1 MSQLFRNNS
10 ILLNRTSNHMKCLF
24 NNGAIIQRQY
34 SYFFKNFSSISNP
47 ILVNLRQKLVNHLN
61 ILLNFKKYFIKK
73 TNLFKIKLK
82 QVRIPIIESKKLY
95 ALSFTAGLF
104 TWDEHGVT
112 NNEVKNEINQVLTAF
127 KITNNESKQID
138 FEKSRH
144 FQDSEWEKIFDKKDL
159 IIWRRKIFIDDED
172 QTTNSD
178 DNGQSLELYEYKVL
192 GRIMDVSPIEF
203 YETQI
208 DLKFR
213 KQWDYLVISIET
225 LDKDSISNT
234 ELIRWYTKFPYPLYP
249 REYIFVRRY
258 CIEHTEKLLIL
269 ISRGVPECDLSSL
282 LPKNKK
288 AMESVRVTKYKS
300 NMIIIP
306 HNDFEKP
313 GLDYVMQ
320 YYDVNKANIPKMA
333 YKWMASSGLPDYIE
347 KLHKATLQ
355 LKKMNQKLNQTNKK
369 ENILSKFELFNLIEE
384 QEEKSNEKTDQI
396 LGDNTQNDNE
406 PINEKI
412 TNDSETDNDVSLNL
426 KN

>member
-47 ILVNLRQKLVNHLN
+47 ILENLRQKLVNHLN
-61 ILLNFKKYFIKK
+61 ILLNFKKSFIQK
-73 TNLFKIKLK
+73 TNLFKK
-82 QVRIPIIESKKLY
+82 VRIPIIESKKLY
-95 ALSFTAGLF
+95 ALALTAGLF

-159 IIWRRKIFIDDED
+159 IIWRRKIFIDDEYE
-172 QTTNSD
+172 TTNSD

-192 GRIMDVSPIEF
+192 GRIMDVTPIEF

-213 KQWDYLVISIET
+213 KQWDYLVISIEMI
-225 LDKDSISNT
+225 DKDSISNT

-258 CIEHTEKLLIL
+258 CIEPTEKLLIL

-288 AMESVRVTKYKS
+288 ATESVRVTKYKS

-355 LKKMNQKLNQTNKK
+355 LKKMNQKLNHTNKK

-384 QEEKSNEKTDQI
+384 EKNDETNDHIHEE
-396 LGDNTQNDNE
+396 NTQNNNE
-406 PINEKI
+406 QMNEKI
-412 TNDSETDNDVSLNL
+412 TNDSDKEAKIEQN
-426 KN
+426 

>member
-1 MSQLFRNNS
+1 
-10 ILLNRTSNHMKCLF
+10 MKCLF

-73 TNLFKIKLK
+73 TNLFKTKLK

-192 GRIMDVSPIEF
+192 GRIMDVTPIEF

-213 KQWDYLVISIET
+213 KQWDYLVISIEMI
-225 LDKDSISNT
+225 DKDSISNT

-258 CIEHTEKLLIL
+258 CIEPTEKLLIL

>member
-1 MSQLFRNNS
+1 
-10 ILLNRTSNHMKCLF
+10 MKCLF

-73 TNLFKIKLK
+73 TNHFKKYFIKKTNLFKTKLK

-192 GRIMDVSPIEF
+192 GRIMDVTPIEF

-213 KQWDYLVISIET
+213 KQWDYLVISIEMI
-225 LDKDSISNT
+225 DKDSISNT

-258 CIEHTEKLLIL
+258 CIEPTEKLLIL

>member
-47 ILVNLRQKLVNHLN
+47 ILENLRQKLVNHLN
-61 ILLNFKKYFIKK
+61 ILLNFKKSFIQK
-73 TNLFKIKLK
+73 TNLFKK
-82 QVRIPIIESKKLY
+82 VRIPIIESKKLY
-95 ALSFTAGLF
+95 ALALTAGLF

-172 QTTNSD
+172 ETTNSD

-192 GRIMDVSPIEF
+192 GRIMDVTPIEF

-213 KQWDYLVISIET
+213 KQWDYLVISIEMI
-225 LDKDSISNT
+225 DKDSISNT

-258 CIEHTEKLLIL
+258 CIEPTEKLLIL

-288 AMESVRVTKYKS
+288 ATESVRVTKYKS

-355 LKKMNQKLNQTNKK
+355 LKKMNQKLNHTNKK
-369 ENILSKFELFNLIEE
+369 ENILSKFELFNLIEVE
-384 QEEKSNEKTDQI
+384 KNDETNDHIHEE
-396 LGDNTQNDNE
+396 NTQNNNE
-406 PINEKI
+406 QMNEKI
-412 TNDSETDNDVSLNL
+412 TNDSDKEAKIEQN
-426 KN
+426 